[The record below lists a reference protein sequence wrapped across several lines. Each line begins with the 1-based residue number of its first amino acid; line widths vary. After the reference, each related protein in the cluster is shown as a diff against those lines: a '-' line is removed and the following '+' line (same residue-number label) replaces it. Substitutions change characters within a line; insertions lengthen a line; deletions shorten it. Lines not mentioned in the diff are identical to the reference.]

1 MKTIRHNVFETNS
14 SSEHVVTILSDKEY
28 KNIENGKAALNYR
41 GDYIDLNKD
50 ALKDLIKEVI
60 EDTEEDIEH
69 IKSDIEEYSAL
80 ENVDTG
86 DWTTHQIYY
95 VSDDY
100 SGNVK
105 GAELK
110 NKLKEKLTKWKSDI
124 QENLEYIE
132 NLKKI
137 SITHLSSLIEFTVKN
152 LSSLEEAF
160 ENASYDEANLS
171 NALALLK
178 GKLVEDNLSFSDAE
192 IKFISSK
199 IHEWDNIET
208 FGNDYDESGND
219 ERTINGVTVHVLSYS
234 GYCD

>member
-28 KNIENGKAALNYR
+28 KNIENGKAALDYR
-41 GDYIDLNKD
+41 GCYIDLNKD
-50 ALKDLIKEVI
+50 ALKDLIKEAI

-80 ENVDTG
+80 ENTDTG

-100 SGNVK
+100 SGSVK

-110 NKLKEKLTKWKSDI
+110 NKLKEKLTKWKGDI
-124 QENLEYIE
+124 QESLEYIE

-137 SITHLSSLIEFTVKN
+137 DITHLGSLIETTVKN
-152 LSSLEEAF
+152 LSSLEELF
-160 ENASYDEANLS
+160 ENASYDEVNLS
-171 NALALLK
+171 NALASLK
-178 GKLVEDNLSFSDAE
+178 DKLVEDDLSFSDTE

-199 IHEWDNIET
+199 ITEWDNIET
-208 FGNDYDESGND
+208 FGDDYEESGND
-219 ERTINGVTVHVLSYS
+219 ERTIDGVTVHVLSYS

>member
-28 KNIENGKAALNYR
+28 KNIENGKAALDYR
-41 GDYIDLNKD
+41 GSYIDLNKD
-50 ALKDLIKEVI
+50 ALKDLIKEAI
-60 EDTEEDIEH
+60 RDTEEDIEH

-80 ENVDTG
+80 ENTDTG

-100 SGNVK
+100 SDNVK

-110 NKLKEKLTKWKSDI
+110 KKLKEKLTKWKSDI
-124 QENLEYIE
+124 QENLKYIE

-137 SITHLSSLIEFTVKN
+137 DTIHLGSLIETTIKN
-152 LSSLEEAF
+152 LSSLEELF
-160 ENASYDEANLS
+160 ENASYDEVNLS
-171 NALALLK
+171 NALASLK
-178 GKLVEDNLSFSDAE
+178 DKLVEDNLSFSDTE

-199 IHEWDNIET
+199 ITEWDNIET
-208 FGNDYDESGND
+208 FGDDYEASGND
-219 ERTINGVTVHVLSYS
+219 ERTIDGVTVHVLSYS

>member
-28 KNIENGKAALNYR
+28 KNIENGKAALDYR
-41 GDYIDLNKD
+41 GSYIDLNKD
-50 ALKDLIKEVI
+50 ALKDLIKEAI

-80 ENVDTG
+80 ENTDTG
-86 DWTTHQIYY
+86 DWTTQQIYY
-95 VSDDY
+95 ISDDY
-100 SGNVK
+100 SDSIK

-124 QENLEYIE
+124 QESLEYIE

-137 SITHLSSLIEFTVKN
+137 DIIHLGSLIETTVKN
-152 LSSLEEAF
+152 LSSLEELF
-160 ENASYDEANLS
+160 ENASYDEVNLS
-171 NALALLK
+171 NALASLK
-178 GKLVEDNLSFSDAE
+178 DKLVEDNLSFSDTE

-199 IHEWDNIET
+199 ITEWDNIET
-208 FGNDYDESGND
+208 FGDDYEASGND
-219 ERTINGVTVHVLSYS
+219 ERTIDGVTVHVLSYS